1 MYLSQ
6 SMRIC
11 LYQKLQNQPAF
22 VCLENINFLNF
33 FIIITLI
40 FTQNK
45 TLNMNRRYL
54 MSGLTSLLSFLG
66 RRYTIRLAL
75 PFVFAVVVFVVVV
88 VVVAGLP
95 IIYIKE
101 FIYFYKYY
109 YFILVKQNK
118 I

>member
-1 MYLSQ
+1 
-6 SMRIC
+6 
-11 LYQKLQNQPAF
+11 
-22 VCLENINFLNF
+22 
-33 FIIITLI
+33 
-40 FTQNK
+40 
-45 TLNMNRRYL
+45 MNRRYL

-75 PFVFAVVVFVVVV
+75 PFVLAVVVFVV

-118 I
+118 V